1 MPEDTTV
8 EVPQGETP
16 EPVAETTQASANSET
31 PQAHQTEPEQ
41 NLPTG
46 PDGKPFDPD
55 RAMATIQKLRS
66 EEKRAKELEKELEK
80 YQAAEKAR
88 EREKM
93 SEIERLQAELA
104 DIQAER
110 QKLEQ
115 QAQDAVAVAQK
126 QAVENAIIKA
136 AGDKFLDVNDVIMAL
151 NGKVEVNEDG
161 EPTGISEA
169 LEALAKN
176 KPHWVRKA
184 KPNVLPT
191 NPGNGATAGDTEAQ
205 IRNLIYG
212 GNGRNFMTAEMARNH
227 GGGVVF
233 SGQTE

>member
-1 MPEDTTV
+1 
-8 EVPQGETP
+8 
-16 EPVAETTQASANSET
+16 
-31 PQAHQTEPEQ
+31 
-41 NLPTG
+41 
-46 PDGKPFDPD
+46 
-55 RAMATIQKLRS
+55 MATIEKLRGF
-66 EEKRAKELEKELEK
+66 EKQSKELEKQLK
-80 YQAAEKAR
+80 QYQDAEKAR

-93 SEIERLQAELA
+93 GEIERLQAELA
-104 DIQAER
+104 DIQTER

-126 QAVENAIIKA
+126 QAIENAIIKQ

-205 IRNLIYG
+205 TRNLIYG
-212 GNGRNFMTAEMARNH
+212 NNGRNFITADMARQH
-227 GGGVVF
+227 GGGVVWNVPK
-233 SGQTE
+233 E